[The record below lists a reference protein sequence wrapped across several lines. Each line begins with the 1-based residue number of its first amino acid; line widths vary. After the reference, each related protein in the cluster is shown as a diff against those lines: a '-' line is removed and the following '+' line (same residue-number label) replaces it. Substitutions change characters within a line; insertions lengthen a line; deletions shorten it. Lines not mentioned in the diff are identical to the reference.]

1 MLYQKFLKI
10 KHLLAGKTF
19 QSKTLRSLDKQGEEG
34 FWIAQA
40 FRNVLHRKNSPDAYK
55 HLKPLDK
62 YREALLL
69 DKCPISFDEIGSD
82 QTLTVANIA
91 QRAASPRQWSLFF
104 YELSKVKK
112 VKNILEIGTN
122 LGVSGQYFIKG
133 LEGKK
138 DTKFTTIEGVKGL
151 CEIAERQFGRLS
163 TREGYE
169 VIHGLYDQA
178 LKQIV
183 RKDSTFDLIF
193 LDGNH
198 QYQATLNYF
207 EWLKNKLTRRA
218 VVIFDDIHWSPGM
231 QKAWRE
237 ASTQQGVVFSIDF
250 FKLGVVVF
258 DTKRKLPPESH
269 YKLFLSV

>member
-19 QSKTLRSLDKQGEEG
+19 QSKTLRSLEKQGEEG

-40 FRNVLHRKNSPDAYK
+40 FRNVLHRKNSPEAYK
-55 HLKPLDK
+55 HLKPLEK

-69 DKCPISFDEIGSD
+69 DKSPISFNEIGSD

-151 CEIAERQFGRLS
+151 CEIAEKQFGRLS
-163 TREGYE
+163 TPEGYE

-178 LKQIV
+178 LKHIV
-183 RKDSTFDLIF
+183 KNDSTFDLIF

-207 EWLKNKLTRRA
+207 EWLKNKLIRRG

-258 DTKRKLPPESH
+258 DTQRKLPPESH